1 MIRTFAKL
9 GKIASE
15 NLYFHKKDRELIQK
29 SKESNLLKEKRD
41 QALQF
46 AGHCTCC
53 GEKADLQN
61 WQGVTV
67 AMCNSCEHVSISL
80 EGLDDLMTRK
90 KLKNIVVDEIIS
102 RREVLSEEEF
112 EKLKTGA

>member
-1 MIRTFAKL
+1 MLVTAPVAVL
-9 GKIASE
+9 
-15 NLYFHKKDRELIQK
+15 
-29 SKESNLLKEKRD
+29 
-41 QALQF
+41 
-46 AGHCTCC
+46 
-53 GEKADLQN
+53 EKADLQN

-112 EKLKTGA
+112 RKTQKLELKDIRRSCLGAGFFLS

>member
-1 MIRTFAKL
+1 MIKAFAKL
-9 GKIASE
+9 GKIAGES
-15 NLYFHKKDRELIQK
+15 LYFHKKDRELIQK
-29 SKESNLLKEKRD
+29 IKESNRLKEKRD

-53 GEKADLQN
+53 GEKSELQT
-61 WQGVTV
+61 WEGVTV
-67 AMCNSCEHVSISL
+67 AMCDSCEHVSISL

-90 KLKNIVVDEIIS
+90 KLKNIVVDEIIA

-112 EKLKTGA
+112 EKLKTVS

>member
-1 MIRTFAKL
+1 MIKAFTKL

-29 SKESNLLKEKRD
+29 IKESNMLKERRD
-41 QALQF
+41 HALQF

-61 WQGVTV
+61 WEGVTV

-112 EKLKTGA
+112 EKLKIGT

>member
-1 MIRTFAKL
+1 MLKTFAKL

-15 NLYFHKKDRELIQK
+15 NLYFHKKDRELIK
-29 SKESNLLKEKRD
+29 KIKENNRLKQKRD
-41 QALQF
+41 AALQF

-53 GEKADLQN
+53 GESADLQE
-61 WQGVTV
+61 WEGVTV
-67 AMCNSCEHVSISL
+67 ALCNSCEHVSISL

-90 KLKNIVVDEIIS
+90 KLKNIVTDEIIS

-112 EKLKTGA
+112 EKLKTAI